1 MSRASEK
8 AYDTIRE
15 MIISG
20 ELAPGDS
27 LGEEALAELCQ
38 VSRTPVREALR
49 RLEAEMLIHR
59 TDTKRT
65 YVADWSLDDIADV
78 FELRAMLEGHAAS
91 RAAER
96 IDDETL
102 SDLRACNARIG
113 AAVQSSPPDTERF
126 LEGNRDFHALILETA
141 ASRRLTG
148 LLGALIEQP
157 VIWRTAHH
165 YGMDELRRSHQE
177 HEELLAAFAR
187 RDPAWAQSIMAGHI
201 RRAFHAYADAHRGLV
216 AIDGARRNRAKRAK
230 KA

>member
-1 MSRASEK
+1 MSRASDK
-8 AYDTIRE
+8 AYETIRE

-20 ELAPGDS
+20 ELAPGDPMV
-27 LGEEALAELCQ
+27 EEALAESCN
-38 VSRTPVREALR
+38 VSRTPVRDALR
-49 RLEAEMLIHR
+49 RLEAEMLVHR

-65 YVADWSLDDIADV
+65 YVADWSLDDIGDV

-102 SDLRACNARIG
+102 RKLRECNASIG
-113 AAVQSSPPDTERF
+113 VAVQAATPDIEAF
-126 LEGNRDFHALILETA
+126 LDSNREFHALILEMA
-141 ASRRLTG
+141 ASRRLTA

-165 YGMDELRRSHQE
+165 YGRDELRRSHQE

-201 RRAFHAYADAHRGLV
+201 RRAFHAYADAHRGLT
-216 AIDGARRNRAKRAK
+216 AIDSASRK
-230 KA
+230 KQA